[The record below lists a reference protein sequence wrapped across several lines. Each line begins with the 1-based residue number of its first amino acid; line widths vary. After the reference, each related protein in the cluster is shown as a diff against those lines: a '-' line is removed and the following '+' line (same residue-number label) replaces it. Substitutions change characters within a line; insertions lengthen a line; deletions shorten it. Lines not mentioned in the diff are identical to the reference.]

1 MVQSRVGQIILYE
14 GPLFIRGLMHYLL
27 GLEVWQSLG
36 EVLLGQGQYVVYIM
50 NILKMMDCKPMA
62 TSMVE
67 NMKSFADSNSDL
79 IDTSVYRQLISSLMY
94 LVNTRP
100 SLFLQ

>member
-1 MVQSRVGQIILYE
+1 
-14 GPLFIRGLMHYLL
+14 
-27 GLEVWQSLG
+27 VWQSLG
-36 EVLLGQGQYVVYIM
+36 EVLLGQGQHVVKILK
-50 NILKMMDCKPMA
+50 ILKMMDCKPMA

-67 NMKSFADSNSDL
+67 NRKSFAYSYSDL
-79 IDTSVYRQLISSLMY
+79 IDPSVYRQLRSSLMY